1 MLEYVHF
8 VPGRLRLKISELRNR
23 QRAGQAEA
31 YVATIP
37 VVKSVVANPTTGS
50 LTISFERN
58 ESATRDLWNR
68 LCALGYA
75 LGPCPE
81 PATIGLVFIDNFGGK
96 GLGRTVLTAVLEAV
110 VQQSAQALVR
120 AFL

>member
-8 VPGRLRLKISELRNR
+8 VPGRLRLKISGLRNR
-23 QRAGQAEA
+23 QRAEQAQA

-50 LTISFERN
+50 LTISFEKN
-58 ESATRDLWNR
+58 ESATRDLWSR

-81 PATIGLVFIDNFGGK
+81 PVTIGSVFIDNFGGN
-96 GLGRTVLTAVLEAV
+96 GLGRAVLAAVLEAV
-110 VQQSAQALVR
+110 IQQSAPALAR
-120 AFL
+120 ALL